1 MNGFYKQVAEIL
13 RLHGYKIM
21 RQNGTSHQIWSNGV
35 RNQTVSTNC
44 ESRHTTG
51 QDDCRAPRPTEVG
64 PQSPKAPK

>member
-13 RLHGYKIM
+13 RLHGYKII

-44 ESRHTTG
+44 ESRHTANG
-51 QDDCRAPRPTEVG
+51 IMKQAGIDH
-64 PQSPKAPK
+64 KF